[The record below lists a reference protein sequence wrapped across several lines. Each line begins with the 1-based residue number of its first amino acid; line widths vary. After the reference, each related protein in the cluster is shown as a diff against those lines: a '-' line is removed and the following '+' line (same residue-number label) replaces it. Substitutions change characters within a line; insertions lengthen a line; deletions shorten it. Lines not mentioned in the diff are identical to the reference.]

1 MMARVRGLMA
11 ASTAAGSRLKV
22 PGSMST
28 NTGVPPALWIVPAVA
43 KKVNAG
49 AMTSSPGSRSSAMR
63 GRSNASVP
71 LAHAMPCVAPA
82 SWATAASSR
91 GTAGPITNCCDSMT
105 SWMAGRTSS
114 LIARYCATRSR
125 SGTFTLSASGT
136 RDRSSDA
143 VGLSHRP
150 QGAVR
155 LFVGGAADGT
165 RGLAGGDRQPFAA
178 LAHPS
183 HAARRHAHHQRVRR
197 DVGRHDRA
205 GADERV
211 LAERDA
217 AQDRGVGADGAAPLH
232 ARGAVLVLARH
243 VAPRVQHVGEHARRP
258 AEHIVL
264 QGHAFVDRD
273 VVLDLDVVADA
284 RTGHHHHV
292 LAQVAA
298 LADYRAGHDVAE
310 VPDLRAPADLRPVVD
325 ITRFMDEELRH
336 LGPDHLDLEL
346 QIDAG
351 LLGDRLPDVLDELE
365 HVIRR
370 RVAGAHDVVRV
381 QRRDLSAADGEA
393 LQPAF
398 VDQSASGPGAPRI
411 LENRAGARLVERR
424 SGLAPPQQPRLQFLE
439 FGGRLLDERQLRLDH
454 DHGAEVRG
462 PVLERDLFAQ
472 DLPDLPLGIHHGGLR
487 EHFRELGPVRARI
500 HVHAA
505 AHRAR
510 NPDEALHAREACLGG
525 PTGEERRRQTGAH
538 DGGGTLHFETVETLP
553 DADHDAREAGVLD
566 EI

>member
-1 MMARVRGLMA
+1 MMARVRGVMA

-217 AQDRGVGADGAAPLH
+217 AQDRGVGTDGAAPLH

-273 VVLDLDVVADA
+273 VVLDLDVVADLRA
-284 RTGHHHHV
+284 GHHHHV

-298 LADYRAGHDVAE
+298 LADDGARHDVAE
-310 VPDLRAPADLRPVVD
+310 VPDLRAAADLGSIVY
-325 ITRFMDEELRH
+325 IARFVDEEVRH
-336 LGPDHLDLEL
+336 LGADHLDLEL
-346 QIDAG
+346 HLDACFLRDG
-351 LLGDRLPDVLDELE
+351 LAQVLDHLQ
-365 HVIRR
+365 HIARR
-370 RVAGAHDVVRV
+370 RGAGVDDVVRV
-381 QRRDLSAADGEA
+381 LRRHLGAADGKT

-398 VDQSASGPGAPRI
+398 VDQGAGGARAAGV
-411 LENRAGARLVERR
+411 LEDRAAARLVERR
-424 SGLAPPQQPRLQFLE
+424 PGLPPPQQARL
-439 FGGRLLDERQLRLDH
+439 
-454 DHGAEVRG
+454 
-462 PVLERDLFAQ
+462 
-472 DLPDLPLGIHHGGLR
+472 
-487 EHFRELGPVRARI
+487 
-500 HVHAA
+500 
-505 AHRAR
+505 
-510 NPDEALHAREACLGG
+510 
-525 PTGEERRRQTGAH
+525 
-538 DGGGTLHFETVETLP
+538 
-553 DADHDAREAGVLD
+553 
-566 EI
+566 